1 MCKENKNCHEEH
13 SHSHEHKEENTCCKG
28 HNHKHGHSHSHGHHH
43 HHHHSTSVK
52 NIKIAFF
59 LNFFFSIFEIIGGIL
74 TNSSAILSDAI
85 HDFGDSLSLGLALI
99 FEKKS
104 NKEADEVFTYG
115 YKRLSVISA
124 IINILVLSI
133 GTLVVLKESIERLL
147 SPQPIVAKGMLLFAI
162 LGIAINGLSVL
173 RMKSSVK
180 ISEKAVMLH
189 LLEDLFGW
197 IAVLVVSIV
206 VLFTDLYIL
215 DPILSL
221 IICFIMLR
229 NIYYNIISI
238 YKIIMQAIPDNI
250 NISDIENEISNKL
263 NNVDVK
269 TLKIW
274 SLDGESSIAS
284 VVISIENLNTTQDAT
299 NIKKQLKEI
308 LLNYNV
314 IESTIE
320 IF

>member
-1 MCKENKNCHEEH
+1 MCKENKSCHEEH
-13 SHSHEHKEENTCCKG
+13 NHFHEHKKESTCCEG
-28 HNHKHGHSHSHGHHH
+28 HNHKHGHNHSHGHH

-52 NIKIAFF
+52 NIKIAFL
-59 LNFFFSIFEIIGGIL
+59 LNFFFSIFEIIGGVL

-104 NKEADEVFTYG
+104 NKEADKVFTYG

-124 IINILVLSI
+124 IINILVLSV
-133 GTLVVLKESIERLL
+133 GTLIVLKESIERLL

-162 LGIAINGLSVL
+162 IGIAINGLSVL

-221 IICFIMLR
+221 VICFIMLR
-229 NIYYNIISI
+229 NIYYNVISI

-250 NISDIENEISNKL
+250 DISEIEDEISNKL
-263 NNVDVK
+263 NNVNIK

-274 SLDGESSIAS
+274 SLDGESNIAS
-284 VVISIENLNTTQDAT
+284 LVISLENIETMQDSIDVK
-299 NIKKQLKEI
+299 NQLKEI
-308 LLNYNV
+308 LLNHNI

-320 IF
+320 IS

>member
-1 MCKENKNCHEEH
+1 MCKENKSCHEEH
-13 SHSHEHKEENTCCKG
+13 SYSHEHKEESTCCEG
-28 HNHKHGHSHSHGHHH
+28 HNHKHGHNHSHGHH

-52 NIKIAFF
+52 NIKIAFL
-59 LNFFFSIFEIIGGIL
+59 LNFFFSIFEIIGAIL

-104 NKEADEVFTYG
+104 NKEANKVFTYG

-124 IINILVLSI
+124 IINILVLSV
-133 GTLVVLKESIERLL
+133 GTLIVLKESIERLL

-162 LGIAINGLSVL
+162 IGIVINGLSVL

-229 NIYYNIISI
+229 NIYYNVISI

-250 NISDIENEISNKL
+250 DISEIEDEISNKL
-263 NNVDVK
+263 NNVNIE

-274 SLDGESSIAS
+274 SLDGESNIAS
-284 VVISIENLNTTQDAT
+284 LVISLENIETMQDSID
-299 NIKKQLKEI
+299 IKNQLKEI
-308 LLNYNV
+308 LLNHNI

-320 IF
+320 IS

>member
-1 MCKENKNCHEEH
+1 MCKENKICHEEH
-13 SHSHEHKEENTCCKG
+13 SYSHEHKEENTCCKG
-28 HNHKHGHSHSHGHHH
+28 HNHKHGHSHNHGHH

-104 NKEADEVFTYG
+104 NKEADKVFTYG

-147 SPQPIVAKGMLLFAI
+147 SPQPIAAKGMLLFAI

-250 NISDIENEISNKL
+250 NISDIENEISNNL

-284 VVISIENLNTTQDAT
+284 VVISIEHLNTTQDVT

-320 IF
+320 IL

>member
-1 MCKENKNCHEEH
+1 MCKENKSCHEEH
-13 SHSHEHKEENTCCKG
+13 SHSPEHGKEDTYHRE
-28 HNHKHGHSHSHGHHH
+28 HNHKHGHNHSHGHH

-52 NIKIAFF
+52 NIKTAFL

-104 NKEADEVFTYG
+104 NKEADKVFTYG

-263 NNVDVK
+263 NTVDVK

-284 VVISIENLNTTQDAT
+284 VVISIEHLNTTQDVT

-320 IF
+320 IL